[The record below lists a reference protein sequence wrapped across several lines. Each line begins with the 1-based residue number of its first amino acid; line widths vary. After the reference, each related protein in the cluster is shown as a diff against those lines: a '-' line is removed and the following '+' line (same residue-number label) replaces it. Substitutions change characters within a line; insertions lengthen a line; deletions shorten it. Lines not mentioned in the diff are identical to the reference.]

1 MELKEL
7 IQIWKEDC
15 KIDDTEL
22 GQESTR
28 IPNLHAKYLE
38 IFSEERMKLRSL
50 QIKRKKMYQ
59 VLSDYY
65 RGDLNNQEDLKSIG
79 REPWAKTVLRGD
91 IGDYVNSDDEMLI
104 LNSKIGVIEEKISV
118 LENILK
124 ALNNRGFQIKSAIE
138 WHKLTN
144 FGGY

>member
-7 IQIWKEDC
+7 INLWKEDC
-15 KIDDTEL
+15 NIDDTEL
-22 GQESTR
+22 GYESTR

-50 QIKRKKMYQ
+50 QIKKKKLYH

-65 RGDLNNQEDLKSIG
+65 RGDLNNPEDLKNIG

-91 IGDYVNSDDEMLI
+91 IGDYVNSDDEMLL
-104 LNSKIGVIEEKISV
+104 LNSKVSTIEEKITI

-124 ALNNRGFQIKSAIE
+124 AINNRGFQIKSAID
-138 WHKLTN
+138 WHRLTN
-144 FGGY
+144 FGG

>member
-38 IFSEERMKLRSL
+38 IFSEVMMKC
-50 QIKRKKMYQ
+50 
-59 VLSDYY
+59 
-65 RGDLNNQEDLKSIG
+65 
-79 REPWAKTVLRGD
+79 
-91 IGDYVNSDDEMLI
+91 
-104 LNSKIGVIEEKISV
+104 
-118 LENILK
+118 
-124 ALNNRGFQIKSAIE
+124 
-138 WHKLTN
+138 
-144 FGGY
+144 

>member
-1 MELKEL
+1 
-7 IQIWKEDC
+7 
-15 KIDDTEL
+15 
-22 GQESTR
+22 
-28 IPNLHAKYLE
+28 
-38 IFSEERMKLRSL
+38 
-50 QIKRKKMYQ
+50 
-59 VLSDYY
+59 
-65 RGDLNNQEDLKSIG
+65 
-79 REPWAKTVLRGD
+79 
-91 IGDYVNSDDEMLI
+91 MLI

>member
-91 IGDYVNSDDEMLI
+91 IGEYVNSDDEMLI

-124 ALNNRGFQIKSAIE
+124 AIKQ
-138 WHKLTN
+138 
-144 FGGY
+144 